1 MGEKGPLRA
10 RRLDALIWLVPLF
23 RTDERVFFF
32 FRWSAEVTDFLL
44 SSMITHTDRSDPVA
58 VISST
63 LSQLV
68 LGHCELAWLLAS
80 FLAFHS
86 CLLTSQT
93 NAQFVPQSLLC
104 LFLFPTVKEAFSWLS

>member
-1 MGEKGPLRA
+1 M
-10 RRLDALIWLVPLF
+10 
-23 RTDERVFFF
+23 
-32 FRWSAEVTDFLL
+32 
-44 SSMITHTDRSDPVA
+44 A
-58 VISST
+58 VISSA

-68 LGHCELAWLLAS
+68 LRHCELTWLLAS

-93 NAQFVPQSLLC
+93 NAQFVPQSLPC